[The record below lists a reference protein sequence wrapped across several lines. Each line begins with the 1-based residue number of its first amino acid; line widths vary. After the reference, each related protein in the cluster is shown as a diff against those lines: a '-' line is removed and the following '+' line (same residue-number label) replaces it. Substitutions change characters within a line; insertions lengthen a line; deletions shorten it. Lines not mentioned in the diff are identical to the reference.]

1 MKTYT
6 ITKKNFLEWWFNTGL
21 DQEQKANKEDLGAR
35 AVERLLSGED
45 FFYSVED
52 AFNECEIECIPLRY
66 LEEFDEDNDLV
77 VMDLKEN
84 CVVNLID

>member
-6 ITKKNFLEWWFNTGL
+6 ITKKNFLEWWFNTGS

-45 FFYSVED
+45 FFYSVYD
-52 AFNECEIECIPLRY
+52 AFNECETDCIPLRY
-66 LEEFDEDNDLV
+66 LEEFDDDNDLE
-77 VMDLKEN
+77 VMDLDYE
-84 CVVNLID
+84 CEITLID